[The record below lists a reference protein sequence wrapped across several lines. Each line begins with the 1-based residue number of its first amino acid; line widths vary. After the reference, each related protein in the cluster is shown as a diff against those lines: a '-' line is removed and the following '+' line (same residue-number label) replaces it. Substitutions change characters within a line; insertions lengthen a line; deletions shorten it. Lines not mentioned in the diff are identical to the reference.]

1 MSRIGNKP
9 VSVPAGVKVTVAPDL
24 VTVEGP
30 KGKLDF
36 PVASFITVEY
46 DEAAQVLRVSRA
58 NDERQSRAFH
68 GLTRAMLQNMVIG
81 VTAGYEKRLELVGV
95 GYIAAVQ
102 NNVLQLRVGMANELQ
117 VPIPADLKV
126 TCPDQTHVLITGI
139 DKQKVSQ
146 FAASTRALREPE
158 PYKGKGI
165 RYQGENVRR
174 KQGKVMAK

>member
-1 MSRIGNKP
+1 MSRIGKKP
-9 VSVPAGVKVTVAPDL
+9 ITVPAGVTVTIADSK

-30 KGKLDF
+30 KGKLEF
-36 PVASFITVEY
+36 PVASFITVTVE
-46 DEAAQVLRVSRA
+46 DGAVKVDRA

-68 GLTRAMLQNMVIG
+68 GLTRAMINNMVIG

-95 GYIAAVQ
+95 GYVAAIQ
-102 NNVLQLRVGMANELQ
+102 NNQLEMRVGMANELKI
-117 VPIPADLKV
+117 PIPAGLQV

-139 DKQKVSQ
+139 DKQQVTQ
-146 FAASTRALREPE
+146 FAASTRALRPVE

-174 KQGKVMAK
+174 KQGKVVAK

>member
-1 MSRIGNKP
+1 MSRIGKKP
-9 VSVPAGVKVTVAPDL
+9 IAVPAGVTVTVADSK

-30 KGKLDF
+30 KGKLEF
-36 PVASFITVEY
+36 PVASFITVAVE
-46 DEAAQVLRVSRA
+46 DGVITVDRA

-68 GLTRAMLQNMVIG
+68 GLTRAMINNMVIG

-95 GYIAAVQ
+95 GYVAAIQ
-102 NNVLQLRVGMANELQ
+102 NNQLEMRVGMANELKI
-117 VPIPADLKV
+117 PIPAGLQV

-139 DKQKVSQ
+139 DKQQVTQ
-146 FAASTRALREPE
+146 FAASTRALRPVE

-174 KQGKVMAK
+174 KQGKVVAK

>member
-1 MSRIGNKP
+1 MSRIGKKP
-9 VSVPAGVKVTVAPDL
+9 VAVPAGVTVTVADSK

-36 PVASFITVEY
+36 PVADFISVKVE
-46 DEAAQVLRVSRA
+46 DGQVIVDRA

-68 GLTRAMLQNMVIG
+68 GTTRAMIQNMVIG
-81 VTAGYEKRLELVGV
+81 VTQGYEKRLELVGV
-95 GYIAAVQ
+95 GYICAVQ

-117 VPIPADLKV
+117 VPIPEGLKV
-126 TCPDQTHVLITGI
+126 TCPDQTHAVITGI

-146 FAASTRALREPE
+146 FAASTRALRPAE

-165 RYQGENVRR
+165 RYQGENIRR
-174 KQGKVMAK
+174 KAGKVVAK

>member
-1 MSRIGNKP
+1 MSRIGKKP
-9 VSVPAGVKVTVAPDL
+9 VLVPAGVTVTVEASK

-30 KGKLDF
+30 KGKLEF
-36 PVASFITVEY
+36 PVASFITVTVE
-46 DEAAQVLRVSRA
+46 DGKVIVDRA
-58 NDERQSRAFH
+58 DDERQSRAFH
-68 GLTRAMLQNMVIG
+68 GLTRAMIQNMVVG

-102 NNVLQLRVGMANELQ
+102 NNTLQLRVGMANELQ
-117 VPIPADLKV
+117 IPIPEGLSV

-139 DKQKVSQ
+139 DKQQVTQ
-146 FAASTRALREPE
+146 FAASTRAKRPVE

-174 KQGKVMAK
+174 KQGKVVAK

>member
-1 MSRIGNKP
+1 MSRIGKKP
-9 VSVPAGVKVTVAPDL
+9 ITVPAGVTVTVADSK

-30 KGKLDF
+30 KGKLEF
-36 PVASFITVEY
+36 PVASFITVAVE
-46 DEAAQVLRVSRA
+46 DGAIKVDRA

-68 GLTRAMLQNMVIG
+68 GLTRAMINNMVIG

-95 GYIAAVQ
+95 GYVAAIQ
-102 NNVLQLRVGMANELQ
+102 NNQLEMRVGMANELKI
-117 VPIPADLKV
+117 PIPAGLQV

-139 DKQKVSQ
+139 DKQQVTQ
-146 FAASTRALREPE
+146 FAASTRALRPVE

-174 KQGKVMAK
+174 KQGKVVAK

>member
-1 MSRIGNKP
+1 MSRIGKKP
-9 VSVPAGVKVTVAPDL
+9 IEVPAGVKVEITDTL

-30 KGKLDF
+30 KGKLELACV
-36 PVASFITVEY
+36 PCITVKQEGSEIIVERK
-46 DEAAQVLRVSRA
+46 DEERWSRA
-58 NDERQSRAFH
+58 MH
-68 GLTRAMLQNMVIG
+68 GTTRAELANMIIG

-102 NNVLQLRVGMANELQ
+102 NNTLQLRVGMANELQ
-117 VPIPADLKV
+117 VPIPEGLQV
-126 TCPDQTHVLITGI
+126 SCPDQTHVLITGI

-146 FAASTRALREPE
+146 FAASTRALRKPE

-165 RYQGENVRR
+165 RFQGENVRR

>member
-1 MSRIGNKP
+1 MSRIGKKP
-9 VSVPAGVKVTVAPDL
+9 VLVPAGVTVTAEASK

-30 KGKLDF
+30 KGKLEF
-36 PVASFITVEY
+36 PVASFITVTVE
-46 DEAAQVLRVSRA
+46 DGKVIVDRA

-68 GLTRAMLQNMVIG
+68 GLTRAMINNMVIG

-102 NNVLQLRVGMANELQ
+102 NNTLQLRVGMANELQ
-117 VPIPADLKV
+117 IPIPEGLSV

-139 DKQKVSQ
+139 DKQQVTQ
-146 FAASTRALREPE
+146 FAASTRAKRPVE

-174 KQGKVMAK
+174 KQGKVVAK